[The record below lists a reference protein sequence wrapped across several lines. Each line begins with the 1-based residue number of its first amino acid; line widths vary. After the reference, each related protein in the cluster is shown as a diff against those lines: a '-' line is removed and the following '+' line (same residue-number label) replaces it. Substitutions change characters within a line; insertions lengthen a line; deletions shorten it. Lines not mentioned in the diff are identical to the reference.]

1 MSRAAQLAKRR
12 TMLIAECKIQR
23 AMLRTQGPLFGGE
36 ISWLTSGATLVERI
50 KQMPGWVNLLAAAAV
65 ILIPGRAT
73 RLARSALM
81 LWQFMQSMKE
91 KKTDPT

>member
-1 MSRAAQLAKRR
+1 MNRAAQLAKRR

-23 AMLRTQGPLFGGE
+23 AMLRTQNPLFGGGVN
-36 ISWLTSGATLVERI
+36 WFKSGGTLVERI
-50 KQMPGWVNLLAAAAV
+50 KNMPGWANLLIAGAV

-73 RLARSALM
+73 KLARSALM

-91 KKTDPT
+91 KKTDQS